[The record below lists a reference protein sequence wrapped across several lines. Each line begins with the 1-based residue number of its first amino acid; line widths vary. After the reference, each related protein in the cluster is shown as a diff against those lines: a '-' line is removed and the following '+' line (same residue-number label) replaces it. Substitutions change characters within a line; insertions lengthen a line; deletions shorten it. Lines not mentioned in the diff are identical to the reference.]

1 METIAEDLKKVIII
15 GKEKTTNLL
24 QEIFKQSKLENGWD
38 ISTLNFYKD
47 TTEEGSDMLLELISG
62 IEAMAGLIYLR
73 NGKILQYDRLVIVTD
88 PHPDLKEIE
97 QAFET
102 GWRKVYWFQSLS
114 KMPKKNKPLNFDK
127 KNNSKYHK

>member
-1 METIAEDLKKVIII
+1 VQIAFVNNNKSDLIMETIAEDLKKVIII

-102 GWRKVYWFQSLS
+102 GWRKVYWF
-114 KMPKKNKPLNFDK
+114 
-127 KNNSKYHK
+127 

>member
-102 GWRKVYWFQSLS
+102 GWRKVYWF
-114 KMPKKNKPLNFDK
+114 
-127 KNNSKYHK
+127 